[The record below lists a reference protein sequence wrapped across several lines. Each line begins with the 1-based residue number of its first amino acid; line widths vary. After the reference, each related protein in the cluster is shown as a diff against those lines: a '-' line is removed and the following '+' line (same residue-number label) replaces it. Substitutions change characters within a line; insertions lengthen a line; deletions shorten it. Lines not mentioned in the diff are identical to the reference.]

1 MYSRRRLEEKGRMNT
16 SQRIRLSIAVLMVI
30 TALITIGA
38 LGPAL
43 ASPDPRIVVVYVEDY
58 RTGKPI
64 GGAYV
69 QLYNGTELV
78 WSGFT
83 NGTDEKYDGVTE
95 NITCIDDTIHTVRVS
110 KGSYY
115 AGTTAFNSASGVEV
129 LKVTVY
135 MSTTTGGF
143 AVPVDKFGLLAPY
156 IGVVSTI
163 VVVGIAATSIYI
175 KRRKEN

>member
-1 MYSRRRLEEKGRMNT
+1 MEEKERMNA
-16 SQRIRLSIAVLMVI
+16 SQRIRLSIAVLMV
-30 TALITIGA
+30 TAALVTIGA
-38 LGPAL
+38 LGSAL

-69 QLYNGTELV
+69 QLYNGTDLV
-78 WSGFT
+78 WSGYT
-83 NGTDEKYDGVTE
+83 NGTDGPYDGVTA
-95 NITCIDDTIHTVRVS
+95 NITCKDNTIHTVKVS
-110 KGSYY
+110 RGSFY
-115 AGTTAFNSASGVEV
+115 AGTKIFNSASGAEV

-143 AVPVDKFGLLAPY
+143 AVPVDKIGLLAPY
-156 IGVVSTI
+156 VGVVSTI
-163 VVVGIAATSIYI
+163 VVVGITVTSIYI